1 MWRDGQDCY
10 EAALFVAG
18 GLAVLAEMP
27 LLALDLPR
35 WSTLYPSGL
44 LYAAPLLMSEEY
56 RCPDSASSRSN
67 PETKFLR

>member
-1 MWRDGQDCY
+1 MRDGQDCY

-35 WSTLYPSGL
+35 WSTLYT
-44 LYAAPLLMSEEY
+44 
-56 RCPDSASSRSN
+56 SATRRVVHTIN
-67 PETKFLR
+67 PAESLGV